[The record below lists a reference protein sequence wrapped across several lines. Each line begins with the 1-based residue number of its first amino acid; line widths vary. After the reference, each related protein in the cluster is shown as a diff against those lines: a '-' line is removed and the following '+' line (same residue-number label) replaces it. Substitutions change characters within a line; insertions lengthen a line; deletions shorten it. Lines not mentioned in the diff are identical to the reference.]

1 MKKGIVSI
9 IVLLIALFTIMPIVG
24 LAHEGEASSGSNQI
38 PHHNKDEYPLDET
51 TVTILHDTHLH
62 GNFGGGAENIAN
74 YFGLI
79 NKIKQEN
86 PNAMMIAN
94 GDDLATS
101 VLSSTFH
108 GQHIIDAFNAGGIDA
123 NTFGNHDFDM
133 GPDQLLTLV
142 ENSEFP
148 WVTANVI
155 DNRTND
161 TFGRENGVEP
171 FIIKEING
179 VQVGITGLLTEDAA
193 EITSMGENAQ
203 VIDAVEAMNAV
214 IPEMEAAGAD
224 IIVVS
229 SHLASTRAREVAAQV
244 EGIDVMVG
252 DHAAA
257 ANDSLELINDTLLG
271 FIGDEFEFLG
281 EINLQIENG
290 EIVDY
295 NFKRYAL
302 EEEVAN
308 GLEAD
313 ATVQAIMDGYNT
325 QLEAE
330 LDVVIGQTE
339 TELDVMKASQRK
351 DETKIGNF
359 IADAV
364 KEDTGA
370 DIALINGGGIRA
382 ERIFPVGDLTKR
394 DIMDALPFTNYVVV
408 IEVTGD
414 VVMEALENSV
424 SQIEDGAGRF
434 AQVSGIEYSFD
445 LDQPVGSRII
455 DATINGQPIDESAT
469 YSLATV
475 DFISTGGDGYS
486 MFEGANYLLDA
497 NSGPL
502 LSNLIIEAIESKG
515 TINPQLDDRILEVTG
530 QNDSDTTGDDS
541 TSVGDE
547 TEDNSEGSDSV
558 DENEGGASDVTDNGE
573 VTDESSDSEEEG
585 DKLPNTATNTI
596 NLLLIGATSLIA
608 GVILFIINRRKKNLA

>member
-1 MKKGIVSI
+1 
-9 IVLLIALFTIMPIVG
+9 
-24 LAHEGEASSGSNQI
+24 
-38 PHHNKDEYPLDET
+38 
-51 TVTILHDTHLH
+51 
-62 GNFGGGAENIAN
+62 
-74 YFGLI
+74 
-79 NKIKQEN
+79 
-86 PNAMMIAN
+86 
-94 GDDLATS
+94 
-101 VLSSTFH
+101 
-108 GQHIIDAFNAGGIDA
+108 
-123 NTFGNHDFDM
+123 
-133 GPDQLLTLV
+133 
-142 ENSEFP
+142 
-148 WVTANVI
+148 
-155 DNRTND
+155 
-161 TFGRENGVEP
+161 
-171 FIIKEING
+171 
-179 VQVGITGLLTEDAA
+179 
-193 EITSMGENAQ
+193 
-203 VIDAVEAMNAV
+203 
-214 IPEMEAAGAD
+214 
-224 IIVVS
+224 
-229 SHLASTRAREVAAQV
+229 
-244 EGIDVMVG
+244 
-252 DHAAA
+252 
-257 ANDSLELINDTLLG
+257 
-271 FIGDEFEFLG
+271 
-281 EINLQIENG
+281 
-290 EIVDY
+290 
-295 NFKRYAL
+295 
-302 EEEVAN
+302 
-308 GLEAD
+308 
-313 ATVQAIMDGYNT
+313 MDGYNT